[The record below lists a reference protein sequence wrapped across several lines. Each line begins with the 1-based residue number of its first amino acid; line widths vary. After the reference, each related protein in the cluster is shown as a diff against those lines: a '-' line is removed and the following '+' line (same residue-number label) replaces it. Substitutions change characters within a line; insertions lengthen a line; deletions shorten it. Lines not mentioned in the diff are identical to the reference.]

1 MQTVVEHVRLG
12 KSEVEQHSLKRDSS
26 RGAVDV
32 DAVKL
37 LGEDARPKD
46 TVKDFMDGSLAVPG
60 SLETALV
67 LKGSGGGAR
76 RDVEEV
82 LYENNKVLEVAVVGI
97 SNQIVPLTSDLPADG
112 AIINQEILPTDERQR
127 GQKIKAFVVPRPGV
141 TLTKEEL
148 LTLCRKRLDA
158 YAVPWEIEFRQE
170 LPKSFVGKVLRR
182 VLVQNQDD
190 AE

>member
-1 MQTVVEHVRLG
+1 MAKLDGKGMSSPTRSAQSRVIRRKILLETEKSRGGGVSTVNEVRQTPGSRDKRVPRVCLEKKTDFRIPAMKGWVCWWGVRTVVEHVRLG
-12 KSEVEQHSLKRDSS
+12 KSEVEQHGLKRDSS

-67 LKGSGGGAR
+67 LKGSGGGVR

-82 LYENNKVLEVAVVGI
+82 LVEGRA
-97 SNQIVPLTSDLPADG
+97 A
-112 AIINQEILPTDERQR
+112 TDE
-127 GQKIKAFVVPRPGV
+127 GHDVIKKG
-141 TLTKEEL
+141 
-148 LTLCRKRLDA
+148 D
-158 YAVPWEIEFRQE
+158 
-170 LPKSFVGKVLRR
+170 G
-182 VLVQNQDD
+182 
-190 AE
+190 

>member
-1 MQTVVEHVRLG
+1 MNGGVCCWGIRTVVEHVRLG
-12 KSEVEQHSLKRDSS
+12 KSEVEQHILKRDSS

-67 LKGSGGGAR
+67 LKGSGGGVR

-82 LYENNKVLEVAVVGI
+82 LVEGRA
-97 SNQIVPLTSDLPADG
+97 A
-112 AIINQEILPTDERQR
+112 TDE
-127 GQKIKAFVVPRPGV
+127 GHDVIKKG
-141 TLTKEEL
+141 
-148 LTLCRKRLDA
+148 D
-158 YAVPWEIEFRQE
+158 
-170 LPKSFVGKVLRR
+170 G
-182 VLVQNQDD
+182 
-190 AE
+190 